1 MQKYITITVLLITIL
16 SIQYAIVASSGVG
29 EDPIIRKSN
38 EKMSID
44 WNEASTSAS
53 GSYLPPGCKCVD
65 TSDPCKFE
73 CNCECDITSG
83 HCDAGCCCDTDCY
96 SSETK
101 DFEENSNDGCSNQ
114 AETNPFMCYDSTSI
128 SANGEVYGMR
138 QTNPL
143 DGVMCVF

>member
-65 TSDPCKFE
+65 TSDPFTKFLA
-73 CNCECDITSG
+73 DSVTIFIS
-83 HCDAGCCCDTDCY
+83 
-96 SSETK
+96 
-101 DFEENSNDGCSNQ
+101 FNS
-114 AETNPFMCYDSTSI
+114 I
-128 SANGEVYGMR
+128 K
-138 QTNPL
+138 
-143 DGVMCVF
+143 